1 MYLLEILFS
10 WKIPDG
16 EQTYQVLLYIL
27 LKVCLSDKVIGSS
40 NFQENVLCNA
50 NKKNY
55 CCLFLMLREILLI
68 FKRYLEPGTYSY
80 ILGRTCTN

>member
-27 LKVCLSDKVIGSS
+27 LKVCLSDKGIGSS

-50 NKKNY
+50 NKKTAVVY
-55 CCLFLMLREILLI
+55 F
-68 FKRYLEPGTYSY
+68 
-80 ILGRTCTN
+80 